1 MTFDLGGSVRAS
13 GGRRP
18 VDVTQH
24 EVEASVH
31 PVAMVTRRLCD
42 EPDQGGEQSE
52 GCGQEEEEE
61 RRGAGGGGAAAGSH
75 TVGTGGADPGSGQ

>member
-18 VDVTQH
+18 VDVAQH

-42 EPDQGGEQSE
+42 KPDQGGKQSE

-61 RRGAGGGGAAAGSH
+61 RRGAGGH
-75 TVGTGGADPGSGQ
+75 TVRTGGADPGTGQ